1 MKHYIIPIFIPH
13 LGCLHQCVFCDQQKI
28 TGLSTPVT
36 ALQVATIIGD
46 RLAGIDQARHVEVAF
61 YGGSFTA
68 LAEDDQ
74 NELLAPATQA
84 LQSGLIQGIRLS
96 TRPDCLSK
104 STINNLIKQQVT
116 TVEVGVQSLDDTVL
130 ARAGRGHDSE
140 AVVGSVARLKAAG
153 LQCGLQ
159 LMPGLPGEDW
169 TSLIRTV
176 RRAIDLAPEFVRIYP
191 TVVIAGTTLAR
202 LYRQGIYAPLSL
214 DQGVSRAA
222 YMKLMFGR
230 QGIAVIRTGLQA
242 ADELDQHQTVLA
254 GPYHP
259 AFGELVDSYIFYLM
273 LASFIEQSSLGPQ
286 ARLIIHHHPQD
297 CSKVRGQHNRNIND
311 IKQRYR
317 LRDVTLYSDRFVSKS
332 SLLFEL
338 GGQNYITNKNMINIV

>member
-13 LGCLHQCVFCDQQKI
+13 FGCPHQCVFCNQQKI

-46 RLAGIDQARHVEVAF
+46 RLAGINQARHVEVAF

-68 LAEDDQ
+68 LAEDVQ

-104 STINNLIKQQVT
+104 STINNLIKQQVS
-116 TVEVGVQSLDDTVL
+116 TVEVGVQSLDDAVL
-130 ARAGRGHDSE
+130 TRAGRGHDSE
-140 AVVGSVARLKAAG
+140 AVVGAVARLKAAG

-176 RRAIDLAPEFVRIYP
+176 RHAIDLAPDFVRIYP
-191 TVVIAGTTLAR
+191 TVVIADTMLAR
-202 LYRQGIYAPLSL
+202 LYRQGIYTPLSL
-214 DQGVSRAA
+214 NQGVGRAA
-222 YMKLMFGR
+222 YMKLVFGR

-242 ADELDQHQTVLA
+242 ADELDQQTVLA

-273 LASFIEQSSLGPQ
+273 LAGFIEQSSLGSEVP
-286 ARLIIHHHPQD
+286 LIIHHHPQD
-297 CSKVRGQHNRNIND
+297 CSKVRGQYNRNIND

-317 LRDVTLYSDRFVSKS
+317 LRDVTLYSDHCVQKS

-338 GGQNYITNKNMINIV
+338 EGQNFITNKNMINIV